1 MWKRIG
7 PDDLNGHP
15 GVPFGVEQG
24 DHLAGYQF
32 GMPVLGRPYWN
43 LLAERDSRTARRPV
57 RAGRFTAD
65 LHGLTMDVAAATDR
79 TSVSGP
85 VTVSVCVDAILVQFR
100 WFLWNRS
107 YYFLFCH
114 RRSGNGVT
122 SELFVAVLSGN
133 DAAIPASVSE
143 EILAVPRDFRE
154 EAMTEDII
162 FIFVEVY
169 PEDGIVDIHELDTSD
184 QVFRIVDDKD
194 VL

>member
-1 MWKRIG
+1 MPFIPRLKRWLSGKFIVKAGIMRKRIG
-7 PDDLNGHP
+7 PDDLNRYP

-43 LLAERDSRTARRPV
+43 LLAERDRRAAFSPIRTPFFA
-57 RAGRFTAD
+57 AD
-65 LHGLTMDVAAATDR
+65 FHGLTMDVAAAADGTP
-79 TSVSGP
+79 VSGP

-100 WFLWNRS
+100 RFLGSRN
-107 YYFLFCH
+107 YNFLFCH

-122 SELFVAVLSGN
+122 PELLVSVLSGN

-154 EAMTEDII
+154 EAMTEDIL
-162 FIFVEVY
+162 FF
-169 PEDGIVDIHELDTSD
+169 
-184 QVFRIVDDKD
+184 FMK
-194 VL
+194 